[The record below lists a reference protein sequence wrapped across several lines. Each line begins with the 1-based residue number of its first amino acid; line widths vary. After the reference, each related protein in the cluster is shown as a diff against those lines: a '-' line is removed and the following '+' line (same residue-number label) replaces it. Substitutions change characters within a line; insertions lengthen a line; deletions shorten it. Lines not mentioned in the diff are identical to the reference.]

1 MENNNRILNEISV
14 WNDNL
19 KNLQGVFGNHVADY
33 GYVIRAKLECFKQ
46 IKAKYKIHVNQD
58 EKVAYK
64 ILQAEVKRLE
74 KMAFPNRIERFVRK
88 SVENARFVIQ
98 KVLNYAHSK
107 QQVLTKN
114 EFSQKEESAHL
125 GNGETNLNKTA
136 IQYNRKLKAVSD
148 DTLLPKLR
156 QRSGKGLKM

>member
-1 MENNNRILNEISV
+1 MENNNRILNEISA
-14 WNDNL
+14 WNDRL

-33 GYVIRAKLECFKQ
+33 GYVIRAKLECFKEL
-46 IKAKYKIHVNQD
+46 KTKYKIPVNQD
-58 EKVAYK
+58 EKIANK

-74 KMAFPNRIERFVRK
+74 RMAFPNRIERFVRK

-98 KVLNYAHSK
+98 KVLTYARSE

-114 EFSQKEESAHL
+114 EFNQKEKSAHL
-125 GNGETNLNKTA
+125 GNYEKNLNKTA
-136 IQYNRKLKAVSD
+136 TQYNKKLKAVSD

-156 QRSGKGLKM
+156 NGSRNGLKM

>member
-1 MENNNRILNEISV
+1 MENNNRILNEITA
-14 WNDNL
+14 WNDSL

-46 IKAKYKIHVNQD
+46 IKAKYKMPENQD
-58 EKVAYK
+58 EKIAFK
-64 ILQAEVKRLE
+64 ILQAEIKRLE
-74 KMAFPNRIERFVRK
+74 KIVFPNRIERFLRK

-98 KVLNYAHSK
+98 NVLNYARSK
-107 QQVLTKN
+107 QQGLTKN

-125 GNGETNLNKTA
+125 GSGETNLNKTA
-136 IQYNRKLKAVSD
+136 IQYNKKLKAVSN

-156 QRSGKGLKM
+156 NGSGKGLKM